1 MSKKSILLFLILTLI
16 LKIAKADTDPYA
28 PYLNSM
34 PVVKQVLSEVNTGD
48 GPNAITTRKFIFIS
62 QKNGNAVY
70 AIMAYPQRQ
79 SVYPALLILHGG
91 GSKAEDVSHL
101 AETYAQRGYVA
112 LAFDMPGICNAQN
125 TPNSSGPWKS
135 RPGGEGPRFD
145 ITNGL
150 QNSTLVDAEVAGI
163 EAFNFVSAQKN
174 VDVKNIGITGFSWGG
189 YSTTMLA
196 GILGKKVKAAYSVFG
211 SGYYEKGSF
220 WTKMIANLPE
230 TVRDPWLKY
239 FDAGRRAAHIK
250 APYFLEATSNDTYF
264 WPEAVKGTLNSI
276 HGTKNHV
283 WDPNFNHKQM
293 PAGPTMQQIYFDY
306 YLRGIGQPFGT
317 AKITGEHIAADS
329 SKNITVKVN
338 MPNGVTVSSVVL
350 YYSEPT
356 ANWQSR
362 VWVLITATATTG
374 GNYTAT
380 IPANLVKK
388 NVNYYAYVTDNR
400 TVAVASEMYDALYS
414 LKNQPD

>member
-1 MSKKSILLFLILTLI
+1 MSKKSIILFLVLALI

-28 PYLNSM
+28 QYLNSI

-48 GPNAITTRKFIFIS
+48 GHSAITTRKFIFTS
-62 QKNGNAVY
+62 KKNGNAVY
-70 AIMAYPQRQ
+70 AIMAYPQQQ

-101 AETYAQRGYVA
+101 VEAYAQRGYVA

-145 ITNGL
+145 IANDL

-220 WTKMIANLPE
+220 WTKIIADLPQ
-230 TVRDPWLKY
+230 TVRDQWLKY
-239 FDAGRRAAHIK
+239 FDAGRRAGHIK

-276 HGTKNHV
+276 HATKNHV

-306 YLRGIGQPFGT
+306 YLKGIGKPFGT
-317 AKITGEHIAADS
+317 AKIADEHIGADS

-338 MPNGVTVSSVVL
+338 MPNGVTVSQVVL

-362 VWVLITATATTG
+362 VWVPLTATATTG
-374 GNYTAT
+374 GNYIVN
-380 IPANLVKK
+380 IPATLVKK
-388 NVNYYAYVTDNR
+388 NVNYYAYVTDDR
-400 TVAVASEMYDALYS
+400 TVAVASDLYNALYS